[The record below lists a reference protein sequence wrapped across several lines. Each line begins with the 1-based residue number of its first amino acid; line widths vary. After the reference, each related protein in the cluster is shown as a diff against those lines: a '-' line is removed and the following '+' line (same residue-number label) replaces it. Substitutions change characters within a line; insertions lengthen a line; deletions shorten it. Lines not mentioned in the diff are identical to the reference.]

1 MKIVRVSA
9 VWCGGCLVMN
19 KIWNEVINEYPD
31 IEIIKY
37 DYDMDN
43 DVVKELNVGD
53 ILPVTIF
60 YSNDQEV
67 TRLIG
72 EKNKKSI
79 IDVINNI

>member
-1 MKIVRVSA
+1 MKIIRISA

-19 KIWNEVINEYPD
+19 KIWNEVKNEYPD

-43 DVVKELNVGD
+43 DIVKELNVGD
-53 ILPVTIF
+53 LLPVTIF
-60 YSNDQEV
+60 YNNDQEI

-72 EKNKKSI
+72 EKNKKAI
-79 IDVINNI
+79 IDAINNL